1 MNYRTKITLCSI
13 AILIL
18 SLAACS
24 SKAATAIPTA
34 TLLPPNPFEQSNS
47 SSGGVGAYSVNPI
60 GFNPMTDTFTY
71 DGQPIEFTFEIVG
84 LGTETELGFMFF
96 LDGVLQPYQIV
107 KTTQTENDPPAIEQE
122 MTLSTHRMRANETVE
137 FTVSF
142 IPVTG
147 KAGETLGLERI
158 FLFKPSF
165 IPESETQ
172 SFGIY
177 QDGDLQEM
185 PPVVMKRDAPQA
197 SSSTFVEVMTKPIP
211 ESEKQPTAN
220 NPTGRVE
227 HPNFRL
233 TEGKTSYP
241 NVLHSSNGQ
250 VELTASIWGGVEAD
264 YRVTLLVN
272 HQSVKI
278 NGQPDFMMRVPYD
291 KVASYTFSIDTRG
304 FARFNSLYAVIL
316 PVGESFQN
324 AELWGTKTK
333 SILLINDSEQG
344 DNATSDPAAGV
355 TPEVE
360 KTPTQAEG
368 ALGLLPE
375 GDLDLSSW
383 LIENN
388 VSGEID
394 RYNSGNY
401 FHLFDDGKL
410 LIATEESAAY
420 LFDTQS
426 GQLLSMENLISEE
439 IDPTRFKIYY
449 SKDVI
454 GVFPEGP
461 QDNTT
466 SFFGRYNNLLE
477 KVDSP
482 VLAELFGFPQDH
494 ISNCALSQN
503 GDKVACTIYTN
514 DGNNQILIGDLRTK
528 EKKIAFD
535 FSRSE
540 IGKDYPSVTSLAFA
554 GNDSYLAFS
563 ARLSFADLFFSA
575 STGFGVIDLEQGK
588 LLNFTQWDAL
598 NEELIQVTDEGIY
611 FSERHGV
618 TDHSEGK
625 IIRVDLETMQ
635 NQDIPFTNGT
645 SWGRESFN
653 INVSPHGQYFV
664 GIEDKTLPGMDASV
678 FTLRVYDVKTMQA
691 LREINIENGYPFV
704 AVDEANRYVYVCYSV
719 DGKLKLGR
727 YTF

>member
-1 MNYRTKITLCSI
+1 MRIRRYFNWVSLFLIILTLP
-13 AILIL
+13 
-18 SLAACS
+18 ACS
-24 SKAATAIPTA
+24 NKAATAIPTA
-34 TLLPPNPFEQSNS
+34 TSLPPNPFDQSNP
-47 SSGGVGAYSVNPI
+47 SSGGVGAYSVKPI

-107 KTTQTENDPPAIEQE
+107 KTTQTEADPPATGQE
-122 MTLSTHRMRANETVE
+122 MTLSTHRMRANEAVE

-165 IPESETQ
+165 MPENETQ

-197 SSSTFVEVMTKPIP
+197 SNSTFVEVITKPIP
-211 ESEKQPTAN
+211 ESEKQPTEN

-233 TEGKTSYP
+233 TDGKTSYP
-241 NVLHSSNGQ
+241 VVLHSSNGQ
-250 VELTASIWGGVEAD
+250 IELTASIWGGVEAD
-264 YRVTLLVN
+264 YRVTLFVN
-272 HQSVKI
+272 HQPVKI
-278 NGQPDFMMRVPYD
+278 NGQPDFVMKVPYD
-291 KVASYTFSIDTRG
+291 KVASHTFSIDTRG
-304 FARFNSLYAVIL
+304 FARYNSLYAVIL
-316 PVGESFQN
+316 PIGESFQN

-333 SILLINDSEQG
+333 SILLIHDSEQG
-344 DNATSDPAAGV
+344 DNVTSDPVAGV
-355 TPEVE
+355 SPEAE
-360 KTPTQAEG
+360 NPPTQVG
-368 ALGLLPE
+368 DALGFLPG

-388 VSGEID
+388 VSGKID

-420 LFDTQS
+420 LFDTQN
-426 GQLLSMENLISEE
+426 GQLLSMENLISKE
-439 IDPTRFKIYY
+439 IDPTWFKIYY

-454 GVFPEGP
+454 GVFSEGS
-461 QDNTT
+461 QNNTT
-466 SFFGRYNNLLE
+466 FFGRYNNLLE

-482 VLAELFGFPQDH
+482 VLPELFGFPEDR

-503 GDKVACTIYTN
+503 GDKVACAVYAN
-514 DGNNQILIGDLRTK
+514 DGNNQILISNLRTK

-535 FSRSE
+535 FNRSE
-540 IGKDYPSVTSLAFA
+540 IGKDYHPSVTSLAFA
-554 GNDSYLAFS
+554 ENDSYLVFS
-563 ARLSFADLFFSA
+563 ARLSFADLLSS
-575 STGFGVIDLEQGK
+575 STGFGVIDLNQGK

-611 FSERHGV
+611 FSEKHGV
-618 TDHSEGK
+618 TDYSEGK

-635 NQDIPFTNGT
+635 NQDIPFTNGS
-645 SWGRESFN
+645 SWG
-653 INVSPHGQYFV
+653 
-664 GIEDKTLPGMDASV
+664 
-678 FTLRVYDVKTMQA
+678 
-691 LREINIENGYPFV
+691 
-704 AVDEANRYVYVCYSV
+704 
-719 DGKLKLGR
+719 
-727 YTF
+727 

>member
-1 MNYRTKITLCSI
+1 MRIRRYFNWVSLFLIILTLP
-13 AILIL
+13 
-18 SLAACS
+18 ACS
-24 SKAATAIPTA
+24 SKAATAIPTP
-34 TLLPPNPFEQSNS
+34 TLLPPNPFDQSNP
-47 SSGGVGAYSVNPI
+47 SSGGVGAYSVKPI
-60 GFNPMTDTFTY
+60 DFNPMTDTFTY
-71 DGQPIEFTFEIVG
+71 DGKPIEFTFEIVG

-107 KTTQTENDPPAIEQE
+107 KTTQTENDPPAIGQE
-122 MTLSTHRMRANETVE
+122 MTISTHRMRANEAIK

-147 KAGETLGLERI
+147 KVGETLGLERI

-165 IPESETQ
+165 MPENETQ

-185 PPVVMKRDAPQA
+185 PSVVMKLDAPQA
-197 SSSTFVEVMTKPIP
+197 SNSTFVEVMTKPIP
-211 ESEKQPTAN
+211 ESEKQPTEN
-220 NPTGRVE
+220 NPAGRVE

-233 TEGKTSYP
+233 TDGRTSYP
-241 NVLHSSNGQ
+241 VVLHSSNDQ
-250 VELTASIWGGVEAD
+250 IELTASIWGGVEAD
-264 YRVTLLVN
+264 YRVTLFVN
-272 HQSVKI
+272 HQPVKI
-278 NGQPDFMMRVPYD
+278 NGQPDFVMKVPYD
-291 KVASYTFSIDTRG
+291 KVASHTFSIDTRG
-304 FARFNSLYAVIL
+304 FAHYNSLYAVIL
-316 PVGESFQN
+316 PIGESFQN

-333 SILLINDSEQG
+333 SILLIHDSEQG
-344 DNATSDPAAGV
+344 DNATSDPIAGV
-355 TPEVE
+355 SPEVE
-360 KTPTQAEG
+360 KTPTQAG
-368 ALGLLPE
+368 DASGLLPE

-394 RYNSGNY
+394 QYNSGNY
-401 FHLFDDGKL
+401 FHLVDDSKL
-410 LIATEESAAY
+410 LLATEASAAY

-426 GQLLSMENLISEE
+426 GQLLSVENLISGE
-439 IDPTRFKIYY
+439 IDPTWFNIYY
-449 SKDVI
+449 SKDVV
-454 GVFPEGP
+454 GVFSEGL
-461 QDNTT
+461 QNNTT
-466 SFFGRYNNLLE
+466 FFSRYNNLLE

-482 VLAELFGFPQDH
+482 ILAELFGLSEDH
-494 ISNCALSQN
+494 ILHCALSQN
-503 GDKVACTIYTN
+503 GDKIACNVYTN

-535 FSRSE
+535 FNRSE

-563 ARLSFADLFFSA
+563 ARLSFAGLLSS
-575 STGFGVIDLEQGK
+575 STGFGVIDLDQGE
-588 LLNFTQWDAL
+588 LLNFTQWAAL

-611 FSERHGV
+611 FSEKHGV

-664 GIEDKTLPGMDASV
+664 GIEDKTLPGTDAIA
-678 FTLRVYDVKTMQA
+678 FTLRVYDAKTMQA
-691 LREINIENGYPFV
+691 LREINIEKGYPFV
-704 AVDEANRYVYVCYSV
+704 AVDEENRCVYVCYSV